1 MNNPLQA
8 FEIELPA
15 NTDPATVET
24 LERELQK
31 TPGVDQCGSSDTRSL
46 DPAAMT
52 MWIQLIGTG
61 ISTAA
66 ALVPVVKQ
74 VLELFKRKGIKGAK
88 LKLAGGVTIDVDEI
102 SADDLL
108 KLSTGAPKA

>member
-8 FEIELPA
+8 FEIEIPA
-15 NTDPATVET
+15 NTDPEVFGA
-24 LERELQK
+24 LRRELGE
-31 TPGVDQCGSSDTRSL
+31 TTGVDQCGPSTTRSL
-46 DPAAMT
+46 DPASMT
-52 MWIQLIGTG
+52 MWITLVSTG
-61 ISTAA
+61 ITTAA
-66 ALVPVVKQ
+66 SLVPVVKQ

-108 KLSTGAPKA
+108 KLSTGVPKA

>member
-15 NTDPATVET
+15 NTDPAAVET
-24 LERELQK
+24 LERELLK

-74 VLELFKRKGIKGAK
+74 FL
-88 LKLAGGVTIDVDEI
+88 
-102 SADDLL
+102 
-108 KLSTGAPKA
+108 